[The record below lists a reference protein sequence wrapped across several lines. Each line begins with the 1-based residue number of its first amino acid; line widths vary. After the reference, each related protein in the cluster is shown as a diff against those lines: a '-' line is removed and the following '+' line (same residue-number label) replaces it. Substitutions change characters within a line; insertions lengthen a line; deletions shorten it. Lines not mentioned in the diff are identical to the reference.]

1 MLPFANNC
9 LDYLVRVNTPDEIQG
24 RVWGIVGFLSQ
35 IGYVISYGI
44 SGLLADNI
52 AKMKGISVGRG
63 AGSVMKIAG
72 AMLIIVSIVTYFIKD
87 IKQLEETN
95 D

>member
-1 MLPFANNC
+1 
-9 LDYLVRVNTPDEIQG
+9 
-24 RVWGIVGFLSQ
+24 
-35 IGYVISYGI
+35 
-44 SGLLADNI
+44 
-52 AKMKGISVGRG
+52 MKGISVGRG